1 MSHEDDLDFLDLPE
15 FLTSDSPVR
24 CGTFLGLNVL
34 PLRQIRAN
42 KFRRR
47 FMCHQAGRF
56 RAGKA
61 LHLPESLLN
70 QVKRMALEEDVGEGE
85 DSRYQGPWPRFI

>member
-1 MSHEDDLDFLDLPE
+1 
-15 FLTSDSPVR
+15 
-24 CGTFLGLNVL
+24 
-34 PLRQIRAN
+34 
-42 KFRRR
+42 
-47 FMCHQAGRF
+47 MCHQAGRF